1 MRDDDGNRVGRL
13 VGFVD
18 IDQQRVLETW
28 SRKVDAKAFRV
39 RLQRALD
46 EVSVGFRFE

>member
-1 MRDDDGNRVGRL
+1 L
-13 VGFVD
+13 D
-18 IDQQRVLETW
+18 IDKQCVLETW

-39 RLQRALD
+39 RLQRASD